1 METIFIYFL
10 KVNIAL
16 AVFYIT
22 YRLIFH
28 KDTFFQLRR
37 FTLLAFFAIAL
48 IYPFWE
54 INEQV
59 KTSIDIQPIT
69 VNLPEILVSASETA
83 AFPWTD
89 FLFYGYLSVGGLLL
103 LRFVIQLSAIF
114 RIIKDSKTAII
125 NGKQVHLLEKPA
137 SPFSFFKWIFIHP
150 QGYKEE
156 EVHEIIT
163 HETVH
168 QQQLHSLDVIICELF
183 TACCWINP
191 FVWLLG
197 KEMRNNHEY
206 LADDAVVRSGFNTKN
221 YQYHLLEF
229 TNYKTTAVLYNYFNV
244 LSLKSRINMMNKKRT
259 NSSAKVKY
267 LLLLPLTAALAF
279 FGNNTAEASA
289 FVTKTAMAPDDNP
302 GVVVKKSSDGKTFR
316 MSNID
321 DPSKIE
327 SRGVSRV
334 TYGNKYT
341 IESRVM
347 PAGDPIE
354 AGDVPQDDK
363 KYKTADGEE
372 VLNVCDEL
380 PSFPGGNQKL
390 FQYLGENIQYPVE
403 AQKNKIEGRVFLE
416 FFILKDGSVSEV
428 KVIRSANE
436 LLDKEAIRV
445 VESMPKWTPGK
456 NKGEPV
462 NVRYVLP
469 VIFKLQKPQ

>member
-1 METIFIYFL
+1 
-10 KVNIAL
+10 
-16 AVFYIT
+16 
-22 YRLIFH
+22 
-28 KDTFFQLRR
+28 
-37 FTLLAFFAIAL
+37 
-48 IYPFWE
+48 
-54 INEQV
+54 
-59 KTSIDIQPIT
+59 
-69 VNLPEILVSASETA
+69 
-83 AFPWTD
+83 
-89 FLFYGYLSVGGLLL
+89 
-103 LRFVIQLSAIF
+103 
-114 RIIKDSKTAII
+114 
-125 NGKQVHLLEKPA
+125 
-137 SPFSFFKWIFIHP
+137 
-150 QGYKEE
+150 
-156 EVHEIIT
+156 
-163 HETVH
+163 
-168 QQQLHSLDVIICELF
+168 
-183 TACCWINP
+183 
-191 FVWLLG
+191 
-197 KEMRNNHEY
+197 
-206 LADDAVVRSGFNTKN
+206 
-221 YQYHLLEF
+221 
-229 TNYKTTAVLYNYFNV
+229 
-244 LSLKSRINMMNKKRT
+244 MMNKKRT

>member
-54 INEQV
+54 INEQI

-89 FLFYGYLSVGGLLL
+89 FLFYGYLFVTGLLL
-103 LRFVIQLSAIF
+103 LRFVIQLSAIS

-197 KEMRNNHEY
+197 KEIRNNHEY
-206 LADDAVVRSGFNTKN
+206 IADDAVVRTGFNTKN
-221 YQYHLLEF
+221 YQYHLLKF

-244 LSLKSRINMMNKKRT
+244 LSLKNRINMMNKKRT

-267 LLLLPLTAALAF
+267 LLLLPLTVALVF
-279 FGNNTAEASA
+279 LGNNSAEASNLA
-289 FVTKTAMAPDDNP
+289 KKTAMVSDN
-302 GVVVKKSSDGKTFR
+302 KSTLNIKIVDGPTESDN
-316 MSNID
+316 MS
-321 DPSKIE
+321 
-327 SRGVSRV
+327 
-334 TYGNKYT
+334 
-341 IESRVM
+341 
-347 PAGDPIE
+347 
-354 AGDVPQDDK
+354 QDEK

-372 VLNVCDEL
+372 VLTVCDEL
-380 PSFPGGNQKL
+380 PIFPGGMQKL
-390 FQYLGENIQYPVE
+390 FQYLGENIQYPEE
-403 AQKNKIEGRVFLE
+403 AQKNEIEETIILA
-416 FFILKDGSVSEV
+416 FFILKDGSVSEI
-428 KVIRSANE
+428 KVLKGENE
-436 LLDKEAIRV
+436 LLKKEAIRV
-445 VESMPKWTPGK
+445 VEAMPKWTPGK
-456 NKGEPV
+456 QKGEPV
-462 NVRYVLP
+462 NVRYVMP
-469 VIFKLQKPQ
+469 VSFKLNKPK

>member
-125 NGKQVHLLEKPA
+125 NGKQVHLLKKQA

-168 QQQLHSLDVIICELF
+168 QQQWHSLDVIICELF
-183 TACCWINP
+183 TAFCWINP

-197 KEMRNNHEY
+197 KEIRNNHEY
-206 LADDAVVRSGFNTKN
+206 IADDAVVRSGFNTKN

-244 LSLKSRINMMNKKRT
+244 LSLKNRINMMNKKRT

-267 LLLLPLTAALAF
+267 LLLLPLTVALVF
-279 FGNNTAEASA
+279 LGNNSAEASNLA
-289 FVTKTAMAPDDNP
+289 KKTAMVSDN
-302 GVVVKKSSDGKTFR
+302 KSTLNIKIVDGPTESDN
-316 MSNID
+316 MS
-321 DPSKIE
+321 
-327 SRGVSRV
+327 
-334 TYGNKYT
+334 
-341 IESRVM
+341 
-347 PAGDPIE
+347 
-354 AGDVPQDDK
+354 QDEK

-372 VLNVCDEL
+372 VLTVCDEL
-380 PSFPGGNQKL
+380 PIFPGGMQKL
-390 FQYLGENIQYPVE
+390 FQYLGENIQYPEE
-403 AQKNKIEGRVFLE
+403 AQKNEIEETIILA
-416 FFILKDGSVSEV
+416 FFILKDGSVSEI
-428 KVIRSANE
+428 KVLKGENE
-436 LLDKEAIRV
+436 LLKKEAIRV
-445 VESMPKWTPGK
+445 VEAMPKWTPGK
-456 NKGEPV
+456 QKGEPV
-462 NVRYVLP
+462 NVRYVMP
-469 VIFKLQKPQ
+469 VSFKLNKPK